1 MMNSAVV
8 LSDGAG
14 GGARPAATP
23 LGRCDWAG
31 LGAVVVALA
40 VLYGPVLLRLAAQ
53 WWTDENYSYGFLVP
67 LFCAW
72 LVYRRRSRLRA
83 TPRQPAFGGW
93 AMAVVALAML
103 LVGRLGSE
111 LLLTRVSLLV
121 MLAGLVVSLLG
132 WAWLRALAFPLA
144 FLGFMIPW
152 PTLIYNLATI
162 PLKAIAT
169 RAGVGMVAW
178 TRLPILREGNL
189 IFLPGSVLDVVAA
202 CSGIRSLLAL
212 LALATGYG
220 YLLEPVGWRRVAL
233 VAAMPPLAV
242 LSNAIR
248 IALTILLTFRFG
260 PGASAGVWH
269 MLTGLQV
276 FVVAVLGLVLLQR
289 GLRALPA
296 HVKVE
301 RHA

>member
-1 MMNSAVV
+1 MKNLALD
-8 LSDGAG
+8 LSRDDTRAPRPLAAPLG
-14 GGARPAATP
+14 GGE
-23 LGRCDWAG
+23 WAG
-31 LGAVVVALA
+31 LGAVVVALL

-53 WWTDENYSYGFLVP
+53 WWRDENYSYGFLVP

-72 LVYRRRSRLRA
+72 LVYRRRGRLREL
-83 TPRQPAFGGW
+83 PRQPAAGGW
-93 AMAVVALAML
+93 GLAALAVAML

-111 LLLTRVSLLV
+111 LLLTRVSLLI
-121 MLAGLVVSLLG
+121 MLAGLIVAQLG
-132 WAWLRALAFPLA
+132 WAWLRGLAFPLA

-189 IFLPGSVLDVVAA
+189 IVLPGSVLDVVAA

-220 YLLEPVGWRRVAL
+220 YLLEPVPWRRVVL

-242 LSNAIR
+242 VSNAIR

-260 PGASAGVWH
+260 TGASEGVWH
-269 MLTGLQV
+269 MLTGMQV
-276 FVVAVLGLVLLQR
+276 FAVAVLGLVLLQR
-289 GLRALPA
+289 GLRAWPA
-296 HVKVE
+296 HVE
-301 RHA
+301 GGGHA